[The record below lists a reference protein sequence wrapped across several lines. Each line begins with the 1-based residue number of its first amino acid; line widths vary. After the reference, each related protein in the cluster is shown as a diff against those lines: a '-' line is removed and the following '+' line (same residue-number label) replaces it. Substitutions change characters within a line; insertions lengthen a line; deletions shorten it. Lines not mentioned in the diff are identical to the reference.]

1 MAEPIEMLSGGSREY
16 LLHED
21 VDAPMGKGTFGVSG
35 WLKSIVKHRILG
47 LGKRVSCAKASGPI
61 LAIYMSY
68 VMFFAQGIA
77 FWESRWLH
85 LH

>member
-1 MAEPIEMLSGGSREY
+1 
-16 LLHED
+16 
-21 VDAPMGKGTFGVSG
+21 
-35 WLKSIVKHRILG
+35 